1 MQVIHQQQ
9 DLLPAS
15 NGWMLYK
22 DHHFPP
28 EHTQGKNEIRVVAIK
43 TTSTSKD
50 QHTYFAL
57 VNEQTQCA
65 SLLSMSLN

>member
-1 MQVIHQQQ
+1 
-9 DLLPAS
+9 
-15 NGWMLYK
+15 
-22 DHHFPP
+22 
-28 EHTQGKNEIRVVAIK
+28 VVAIK